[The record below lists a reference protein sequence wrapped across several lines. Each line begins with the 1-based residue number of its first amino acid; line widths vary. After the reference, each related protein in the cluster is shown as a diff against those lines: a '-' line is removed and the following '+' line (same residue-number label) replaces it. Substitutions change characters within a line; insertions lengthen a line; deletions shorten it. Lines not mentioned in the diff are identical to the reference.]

1 MSAPSAVNPWS
12 APEAPKEGED
22 VTMIRRRERVL
33 RIRSGGSAL
42 VMLGLVMVLASA
54 ARAATTEGQ
63 PLPWNTFGE
72 ASADVVS
79 VEQVT
84 CPKTPDE
91 PVLKARLIHDREQYI
106 YLAKDRRWLVWR
118 VPRGRPSDETPGY
131 VWFGN
136 HGPGDD
142 VLRVVSAMPY
152 DEAQK
157 YFRGPCGWIDP
168 DMI

>member
-1 MSAPSAVNPWS
+1 MV
-12 APEAPKEGED
+12 
-22 VTMIRRRERVL
+22 RRGERVL
-33 RIRSGGSAL
+33 RTRGRGSAL
-42 VMLGLVMVLASA
+42 VVLALVTPLA
-54 ARAATTEGQ
+54 PATGAATTERQ
-63 PLPWNTFGE
+63 PLPWSTFGE

-118 VPRGRPSDETPGY
+118 VPSGRPNNETPGY
-131 VWFGN
+131 VWFGD
-136 HGPGDD
+136 HRPGDD

-152 DEAQK
+152 DDAQK

>member
-1 MSAPSAVNPWS
+1 MVRW
-12 APEAPKEGED
+12 GG
-22 VTMIRRRERVL
+22 RVL
-33 RIRSGGSAL
+33 RSRDRGSAL
-42 VMLGLVMVLASA
+42 VVLGLATALASA
-54 ARAATTEGQ
+54 ASAATTEPR
-63 PLPWNTFGE
+63 PLPWNSFGE
-72 ASADVVS
+72 ASAEVVS

-91 PVLKARLIHDREQYI
+91 PVLKARLIHDGEQYI

-118 VPRGRPSDETPGY
+118 VPSGRPNDETPGY

-136 HGPGDD
+136 HGPADD

-152 DEAQK
+152 DDAQK

>member
-1 MSAPSAVNPWS
+1 MPP
-12 APEAPKEGED
+12 GED
-22 VTMIRRRERVL
+22 HLVRMTTAIR
-33 RIRSGGSAL
+33 GPGSAL
-42 VMLGLVMVLASA
+42 LGSALLTLLVGTA
-54 ARAATTEGQ
+54 AAANTEPQ
-63 PLPWNTFGE
+63 PLPWNTFSE
-72 ASADVVS
+72 ASAEAVS

-91 PVLKARLIHDREQYI
+91 PVLKARLIHENEQYI

-118 VPRGRPSDETPGY
+118 VSGGRTSGDAPAGY
-131 VWFGN
+131 VWFGDQ
-136 HGPGDD
+136 GPDD

-157 YFRGPCGWIDP
+157 YFPGPCGWIDP

>member
-1 MSAPSAVNPWS
+1 MCYPPSLSRLVRLTLALAAALLALWPAAAGDPPAP
-12 APEAPKEGED
+12 D
-22 VTMIRRRERVL
+22 L
-33 RIRSGGSAL
+33 
-42 VMLGLVMVLASA
+42 VLA
-54 ARAATTEGQ
+54 TCKGHT
-63 PLPWNTFGE
+63 
-72 ASADVVS
+72 DVVS

-118 VPRGRPSDETPGY
+118 VPGGRPDDLTRGY
-131 VWFGN
+131 VWFGDL
-136 HGPGDD
+136 GPVDD

>member
-1 MSAPSAVNPWS
+1 VRATTA
-12 APEAPKEGED
+12 
-22 VTMIRRRERVL
+22 IR
-33 RIRSGGSAL
+33 GPGSAL
-42 VMLGLVMVLASA
+42 LGSALLTLLVGTA
-54 ARAATTEGQ
+54 AAANPEPQ
-63 PLPWNTFGE
+63 PLPWNTFSE
-72 ASADVVS
+72 ASAEAVS

-91 PVLKARLIHDREQYI
+91 PVLKARLIHENEQYI

-118 VPRGRPSDETPGY
+118 VSGGRTSGDAPAGY

-136 HGPGDD
+136 QGPGDD

-157 YFRGPCGWIDP
+157 YFPGPCGWIDP

>member
-1 MSAPSAVNPWS
+1 MMVRSGKRVLSIRGGGAALVALALVTAFASAP
-12 APEAPKEGED
+12 AP
-22 VTMIRRRERVL
+22 
-33 RIRSGGSAL
+33 
-42 VMLGLVMVLASA
+42 
-54 ARAATTEGQ
+54 ATTERQ

-72 ASADVVS
+72 AAADVVS

-91 PVLKARLIHDREQYI
+91 PVLKARLIHDGAQYI

-118 VPRGRPSDETPGY
+118 VPSGRPNDATPGY

-136 HGPGDD
+136 HGPADD

-152 DEAQK
+152 DDAQR

-168 DMI
+168 NMI

>member
-1 MSAPSAVNPWS
+1 MV
-12 APEAPKEGED
+12 
-22 VTMIRRRERVL
+22 RRGERVL
-33 RIRSGGSAL
+33 RTRGRGSAL
-42 VMLGLVMVLASA
+42 VVLALVTA
-54 ARAATTEGQ
+54 LAPATGAATTERQ
-63 PLPWNTFGE
+63 PLPWSTFGE

-118 VPRGRPSDETPGY
+118 VPSGRPNNETPGY
-131 VWFGN
+131 VWFGD

-142 VLRVVSAMPY
+142 VLRVVSAMP
-152 DEAQK
+152 DDDAQK

>member
-1 MSAPSAVNPWS
+1 MV
-12 APEAPKEGED
+12 
-22 VTMIRRRERVL
+22 RRGQRVL
-33 RIRSGGSAL
+33 RIRGRGSAL
-42 VMLGLVMVLASA
+42 VVLALVTALAPA
-54 ARAATTEGQ
+54 ASAATTERQ

-91 PVLKARLIHDREQYI
+91 PVLKVRLIHDREQYI

-118 VPRGRPSDETPGY
+118 VPGGRPNDETPGY

-136 HGPGDD
+136 RGPGDD

-152 DEAQK
+152 DDAQK

>member
-1 MSAPSAVNPWS
+1 MV
-12 APEAPKEGED
+12 
-22 VTMIRRRERVL
+22 RRGERVL
-33 RIRSGGSAL
+33 SIRGRGSAL
-42 VMLGLVMVLASA
+42 VVLALVTALAPA
-54 ARAATTEGQ
+54 AWAATTERQ

-118 VPRGRPSDETPGY
+118 VARGRPSDETPGY
-131 VWFGN
+131 EIG
-136 HGPGDD
+136 
-142 VLRVVSAMPY
+142 RASCR
-152 DEAQK
+152 E
-157 YFRGPCGWIDP
+157 RG
-168 DMI
+168 

>member
-1 MSAPSAVNPWS
+1 MESREGRHGSRPGSAR
-12 APEAPKEGED
+12 GED
-22 VTMIRRRERVL
+22 DVVRTTTTI
-33 RIRSGGSAL
+33 GGPGSAL
-42 VMLGLVMVLASA
+42 LGSALLTLLVCTA
-54 ARAATTEGQ
+54 AAANTERQ
-63 PLPWNTFGE
+63 PLPWNTFTE
-72 ASADVVS
+72 ASAEAVS

-91 PVLKARLIHDREQYI
+91 PVLKARLIHENEQYI

-118 VPRGRPSDETPGY
+118 VSGGRTSGDAPAGY
-131 VWFGN
+131 VWFGDQ
-136 HGPGDD
+136 GPDD

-157 YFRGPCGWIDP
+157 YFPGPCGWIDP

>member
-1 MSAPSAVNPWS
+1 MV
-12 APEAPKEGED
+12 
-22 VTMIRRRERVL
+22 RRGERVL
-33 RIRSGGSAL
+33 RTRGRGSAL
-42 VMLGLVMVLASA
+42 VVLALVTPLA
-54 ARAATTEGQ
+54 PATGAATTERQ
-63 PLPWNTFGE
+63 PLPWSTFGE

-118 VPRGRPSDETPGY
+118 VPSGRPNNETPGY
-131 VWFGN
+131 VWFGD

-152 DEAQK
+152 DDAQK

>member
-1 MSAPSAVNPWS
+1 MMV
-12 APEAPKEGED
+12 
-22 VTMIRRRERVL
+22 RRREGAL
-33 RIRSGGSAL
+33 RLRGRGSA
-42 VMLGLVMVLASA
+42 VVVLGLVSVLASA
-54 ARAATTEGQ
+54 SRAATSERRA
-63 PLPWNTFGE
+63 LPWSTFGE